1 MAQSTIVGQENDR
14 VKTAG
19 STTEPPTS
27 RRGQGKK
34 GGGSRPKAGASFAA
48 RYTEPGADAL
58 KNVVWERRQSLIT
71 NPDGS
76 VVFKMEGAEIPAEW
90 SQLAT
95 DIVIS
100 KYFRKAGIHGDKEVG
115 ETSVRQVVYRI
126 AHTIRTAGENF
137 GGYFA
142 TKKDADVFE
151 AELTWL
157 MTNQYGAFNS
167 PVWFNCGLF
176 HEYGITGSGGN
187 WAWSDAAADV
197 SETANAYE
205 RPQCSACFIQAVP
218 DDLMGIYELVKSE
231 ARLFKYGSGTGSNF
245 SNIRGKQEK
254 LSGGGTSSGLMSF
267 LEVLDRAAGAT
278 KSGGTTRRAAKMV
291 CLDMD
296 HPEIVDFIGWK
307 TREERKAKALIAAGY
322 DSDFN
327 GEAYHTVSGQNSN
340 NSVRVTDE
348 FMRAAQ
354 AGGKW
359 QTIARTTGKVVD
371 TLNATELWDMVAES
385 AWACADPG
393 VQYDS
398 TINHWHTCPNSGKIN
413 ASNPCVTGDT
423 LVSTSDGWVRIDA
436 LLERPFQVVGADGE
450 LHAVKPAFQTGTK
463 PVYRLRTKSGLELKL
478 TGDHRVFTLNRG
490 DVQACELSKD
500 DVLQLGRPSFG
511 QVSLDPRLGEFLGL
525 AIGDGCLMGEQQT
538 AMVTLAPE
546 EAELARYVHARLDTF
561 KKEHAVD
568 GRAARDTEVTNPQG
582 TLRLGTSAR
591 CVVDELVR
599 FAVLDAGSERKVFNP
614 VAFALDKPSLAA
626 VLRGVFTADGTVAH
640 YGDKSQYVSLDSTSL
655 ELLQQTQLMLLSF
668 GIKAKL
674 YRDRRPAGQ
683 TMALLPDGKGGRKEY
698 AVQQLHSLRISK
710 ASRLVFEKEIG
721 FLPGSPKVEALA
733 QLNADVAAYA
743 DPLVDRID
751 SLSFIAEAPVYDLTE
766 PDTHHFVAAGIV
778 VHNCSEYM
786 FLDDTACN
794 LSSLNLT
801 KFLNEQGKFDVD
813 GYRHAVDIFFTAQ
826 EILVDLSSYPTQGI
840 ARNSHDYRPLGL
852 GYANLG
858 TLLMLQGIPYD
869 SDKGRAIAGALT
881 AILCGRGFAVS
892 AEIAASKGAFAG
904 FAKNREPMLRVMRQH
919 QEAAYAIDR
928 DQCPEYLWKAAAEDW
943 DNAVK
948 LGDEHGYR
956 NAQATVLAPTGTIG
970 LLMDCDTTGIEPDF
984 ALVKFKKLAG
994 GGYFKIVNQSVPEAL
1009 KRLRY
1014 SEAQIS
1020 EIVAFVSGTN
1030 TLLGAPNVN
1039 RASLKQKGL
1048 NDDDLTKIE
1057 NALAGVFDLGLAFA
1071 PWVLGRDTYERLGV
1085 SADRLAQHGFS
1096 LLRHLG
1102 FSAAQI
1108 EEANDVI
1115 IGRMTIEGAPHLRDE
1130 HYAVFDCANRCGR
1143 TGQRYLAP
1151 MSHVKMMAAAQPF
1164 LSGAISKT
1172 VNLPNDASV
1181 DDVRQIYEEGWKLGL
1196 KAVALYRDGCKASQP
1211 LSTSSNEK
1219 TESKEQAAEA
1229 AEAAAVAL
1237 AAPALKAAL
1246 ANAAARPEGQRI
1258 RLPQKRKGFTQEAHV
1273 GGHKVFLRTGE
1284 YEDGSLG
1291 EIFIDMHKE
1300 GAAFR
1305 SLMNCFAMAVSVGL
1319 QYGVPLST
1327 FVEQFTFTRFEPH
1340 GVVSGHPN
1348 IKFSTSI
1355 VDYIFRVLG
1364 VEYLRRY
1371 DFAQVKPAEDSGGIE
1386 DPTVP
1391 KLVAADGGTPTSIAP
1406 PSPSSIP
1413 PETLATKAQA
1423 PASAFAAEGHGALDA
1438 QLEEMMGDAPVC
1450 DGCGHITVRNGA
1462 CYKCLNCGNSMGCS

>member
-14 VKTAG
+14 VKSAASTAP
-19 STTEPPTS
+19 SPAS
-27 RRGQGKK
+27 KRGQSKK
-34 GGGSRPKAGASFAA
+34 GSQRPKGGATFAP
-48 RYTEPGADAL
+48 RYTVAGEDAL
-58 KNVVWERRQSLIT
+58 KGVVWERRQSVIT

-76 VVFKMEGAEIPAEW
+76 VVFKMEGAEIPTEW

-95 DIVIS
+95 DIVVS
-100 KYFRKAGIHGDKEVG
+100 KYFRRAGVNGDRNTG
-115 ETSVRQVVYRI
+115 ETSVRQVVHRI

-142 TKKDADVFE
+142 TEKDAKVFE

-187 WAWSDAAADV
+187 WAWSDAAKDV
-197 SETANAYE
+197 TETANAYE
-205 RPQCSACFIQAVP
+205 RPQCSACFIQAVQ
-218 DDLMGIYELVKSE
+218 DDLMGIYDLVKAE

-245 SNIRGKQEK
+245 SNIRGRQEK

-296 HPEIVDFIGWK
+296 HPEIEEFITWK
-307 TREERKAKALIAAGY
+307 VREEKKAKALIAAGY

-327 GEAYHTVSGQNSN
+327 GEAYRTVAGQNSN
-340 NSVRVTDE
+340 NSIRVTDE

-354 AGGKW
+354 SGGKW
-359 QTIARTTGKVVD
+359 QTIARTTGKVVA
-371 TLNATELWDMVAES
+371 TLEASKLWDTVAES

-398 TINHWHTCPNSGKIN
+398 TINHWHTCPNTGKIN

-423 LVSTSDGWVRIDA
+423 LVATAEGWVRIDS
-436 LLERPFQVVGADGE
+436 LLDRAFEVVGADGA
-450 LHAVKPAFQTGTK
+450 LHAIKPAFATGTK
-463 PVYRLRTKSGLELKL
+463 PVYRLTTKSGLELKL

-490 DVQACELSKD
+490 DVAACELSRD
-500 DVLQLGRPSFG
+500 DVLQLGRPAFG
-511 QVSLDPRLGEFLGL
+511 QASLDERLSEFLGL
-525 AIGDGCLMGEQQT
+525 VAGDGCLMGEQQT
-538 AMVTLAPE
+538 AMLTLAPE
-546 EAELARYVHARLDTF
+546 EAELARYVHERLNSF
-561 KKEHAVD
+561 KKEHAAD
-568 GRAARDTEVTNPQG
+568 GRAARDVEVNNPQG

-599 FAVLDAGSERKVFNP
+599 FAVLDRGSEKK
-614 VAFALDKPSLAA
+614 AFRPLAFTLDRASLAA
-626 VLRGVFTADGTVAH
+626 VLRGLFTADGTVAN
-640 YGDKSQYVSLDSTSL
+640 YGEKSQYVSLDSSSL
-655 ELLQQTQLMLLSF
+655 LLLQQTQLLLLSF
-668 GIKAKL
+668 GIKSKL
-674 YRDRRPAGQ
+674 YKNRRPAGQ

-698 AVQQLHSLRISK
+698 AIQQMHSLRISK
-710 ASRLVFEKEIG
+710 ASRVRFEEEIG
-721 FLPGSPKVEALA
+721 FLEGSPKRRTLA
-733 QLNADVAAYA
+733 DLNSQVAAYA
-743 DPLVDRID
+743 DPLIDRIE
-751 SLSFIAEAPVYDLTE
+751 SLSFIGEEPVYDLTE
-766 PDTHHFVAAGIV
+766 PETHHFVAAGLV

-801 KFLNEQGKFDVD
+801 KFLDEQGKFDIA

-826 EILVDLSSYPTQGI
+826 EILVDLSSYPTRGI

-869 SDKGRAIAGALT
+869 SDRGRAIAGALT
-881 AILCGRGFAVS
+881 AILCGRAYKTS
-892 AEIAASKGAFAG
+892 ADMAASKGAFPG
-904 FAKNREPMLRVMRQH
+904 FDKNREPMLRVMRQH

-928 DQCPEYLWKAAAEDW
+928 DLCPEYLWKAAVEDW
-943 DNAVK
+943 DGAVK
-948 LGDEHGYR
+948 AGEQHGYR

-1009 KRLRY
+1009 RRLRY

-1020 EIVAFVSGTN
+1020 EIVAYVSGTN
-1030 TLLGAPNVN
+1030 TLLGAPHIN
-1039 RASLKQKGL
+1039 RAALKQKGL
-1048 NDDDLTKIE
+1048 NDEDLSKIE
-1057 NALAGVFDLGLAFA
+1057 AALPGVFDLSLAFA
-1071 PWVLGRDTYERLGV
+1071 PWVVGRDTYERLGI
-1085 SADRLAQHGFS
+1085 SADKLGQPGFS
-1096 LLRHLG
+1096 LLKFLG
-1102 FSAAQI
+1102 FTAAQT

-1172 VNLPNDASV
+1172 VNLPNDATV
-1181 DDVRQIYEEGWKLGL
+1181 EDVRQVYEEGWRLGL

-1211 LSTSSNEK
+1211 LSTSSKERSEDGDK
-1219 TESKEQAAEA
+1219 TET
-1229 AEAAAVAL
+1229 EAAAPIAVAPP
-1237 AAPALKAAL
+1237 APV
-1246 ANAAARPEGQRI
+1246 AARPEGHRV
-1258 RLPQKRKGFTQEAHV
+1258 RLPHKRSGFTQEAHV

-1305 SLMNCFAMAVSVGL
+1305 SLMNCFAMSVSVGL

-1371 DFAQVKPAEDSGGIE
+1371 DFAQVKPAEEAPAIE
-1386 DPTVP
+1386 EPSLP
-1391 KLVAADGGTPTSIAP
+1391 KLIAADNGTPTSIAP
-1406 PSPSSIP
+1406 PSPSSMP
-1413 PETLATKAQA
+1413 PETLAARPEPA
-1423 PASAFAAEGHGALDA
+1423 PFVAEAHGALDA

>member
-1 MAQSTIVGQENDR
+1 MAQSTVVGQENGR
-14 VKTAG
+14 VKTSA
-19 STTEPPTS
+19 SASDAATS
-27 RRGQGKK
+27 KRGQGN
-34 GGGSRPKAGASFAA
+34 GELRSSSKAGATFVA
-48 RYTEPGADAL
+48 RYSEPGADPL
-58 KNVVWERRQSLIT
+58 KDVVWERRQSVIT

-76 VVFKMEGAEIPAEW
+76 IVFKMEGAEIPAPW

-95 DIVIS
+95 DIVVS
-100 KYFRKAGIHGDKEVG
+100 KYFRKAGIHGDKDVG
-115 ETSVRQVVYRI
+115 ETSVRQVVHRI
-126 AHTIRTAGENF
+126 AHTIRRAGEDF

-142 TKKDADVFE
+142 TPKDAEVFE
-151 AELTWL
+151 AELSWL

-187 WAWSDAAADV
+187 WAWSEQAADV
-197 SETANAYE
+197 TETVNAYE

-218 DDLMGIYELVKSE
+218 DDLMGIYDLVKSE

-245 SNIRGKQEK
+245 SSIRGRQEK

-296 HPEIVDFIGWK
+296 HPEIVDFVQWK
-307 TREERKAKALIAAGY
+307 TREEKKAKALIAAGY

-340 NSVRVTDE
+340 NSVRVTDD
-348 FMRAAQ
+348 FMRAAA

-359 QTIARTTGKVVD
+359 QTIARTTGKVVE
-371 TLNATELWDMVAES
+371 TLDASELWNIVAES

-413 ASNPCVTGDT
+413 ASNPC
-423 LVSTSDGWVRIDA
+423 
-436 LLERPFQVVGADGE
+436 
-450 LHAVKPAFQTGTK
+450 
-463 PVYRLRTKSGLELKL
+463 
-478 TGDHRVFTLNRG
+478 
-490 DVQACELSKD
+490 
-500 DVLQLGRPSFG
+500 
-511 QVSLDPRLGEFLGL
+511 
-525 AIGDGCLMGEQQT
+525 
-538 AMVTLAPE
+538 
-546 EAELARYVHARLDTF
+546 
-561 KKEHAVD
+561 
-568 GRAARDTEVTNPQG
+568 
-582 TLRLGTSAR
+582 
-591 CVVDELVR
+591 
-599 FAVLDAGSERKVFNP
+599 
-614 VAFALDKPSLAA
+614 
-626 VLRGVFTADGTVAH
+626 
-640 YGDKSQYVSLDSTSL
+640 
-655 ELLQQTQLMLLSF
+655 
-668 GIKAKL
+668 
-674 YRDRRPAGQ
+674 
-683 TMALLPDGKGGRKEY
+683 
-698 AVQQLHSLRISK
+698 
-710 ASRLVFEKEIG
+710 
-721 FLPGSPKVEALA
+721 
-733 QLNADVAAYA
+733 
-743 DPLVDRID
+743 
-751 SLSFIAEAPVYDLTE
+751 
-766 PDTHHFVAAGIV
+766 
-778 VHNCSEYM
+778 SEYM

-801 KFLNEQGKFDVD
+801 KFLDEQGKFDVE
-813 GYRHAVDIFFTAQ
+813 GYRHAVDVFFTAQ
-826 EILVDLSSYPTQGI
+826 EILVDLSSYPTQSI

-869 SDKGRAIAGALT
+869 SDEGRAIAGALT

-904 FAKNREPMLRVMRQH
+904 FDKNREPMLRVMRQH
-919 QEAAYAIDR
+919 QQAAYAIDR
-928 DQCPEYLWKAAAEDW
+928 EQCPEYLWRAAIEDW
-943 DNAVK
+943 DLAVQ
-948 LGDEHGYR
+948 LGEQHGYR

-1014 SEAQIS
+1014 SDAQIS

-1030 TLLGAPNVN
+1030 TLLGAPHVS
-1039 RASLKQKGL
+1039 RPALKQKGL
-1048 NDDDLTKIE
+1048 TDDDLSKVE
-1057 NALAGVFDLGLAFA
+1057 NALPGVFDLGLAFA
-1071 PWVLGRDTYERLGV
+1071 PWVIGREAYERLGV
-1085 SADRLAQHGFS
+1085 SAEKLAQPGFS

-1102 FSAAQI
+1102 FNAQQV

-1115 IGRMTIEGAPHLRDE
+1115 IGRMTIEGAPHLREE

-1143 TGQRYLAP
+1143 TGKRYLAP

-1181 DDVRQIYEEGWKLGL
+1181 EDVKQIYEEGWKLGL

-1219 TESKEQAAEA
+1219 TESKEQAL
-1229 AEAAAVAL
+1229 EAAAAAL
-1237 AAPALKAAL
+1237 AAPAV
-1246 ANAAARPEGQRI
+1246 AAAIAQAPRPEGHRV
-1258 RLPQKRKGFTQEAHV
+1258 RLPQKRRGFTQEAHV

-1371 DFAQVKPAEDSGGIE
+1371 DFAQVKPSEDAASIE
-1386 DPTVP
+1386 DPTAP
-1391 KLVAADGGTPTSIAP
+1391 KLIAADAGSSTSIAP

-1413 PETLATKAQA
+1413 PEKV
-1423 PASAFAAEGHGALDA
+1423 AAKVDPSPFNAEAHGALDA

>member
-1 MAQSTIVGQENDR
+1 
-14 VKTAG
+14 
-19 STTEPPTS
+19 
-27 RRGQGKK
+27 
-34 GGGSRPKAGASFAA
+34 
-48 RYTEPGADAL
+48 
-58 KNVVWERRQSLIT
+58 
-71 NPDGS
+71 
-76 VVFKMEGAEIPAEW
+76 
-90 SQLAT
+90 
-95 DIVIS
+95 
-100 KYFRKAGIHGDKEVG
+100 
-115 ETSVRQVVYRI
+115 
-126 AHTIRTAGENF
+126 
-137 GGYFA
+137 
-142 TKKDADVFE
+142 
-151 AELTWL
+151 

-187 WAWSDAAADV
+187 WAWDEAAADV

-205 RPQCSACFIQAVP
+205 RPQCSACFIQAVQ
-218 DDLMGIYELVKSE
+218 DDLMGIYDLVKSE

-245 SNIRGKQEK
+245 SAIRGKQEK

-296 HPEIVDFIGWK
+296 HPEIEDFVTWK
-307 TREERKAKALIAAGY
+307 VREERKAKALIAAGY

-327 GEAYHTVSGQNSN
+327 GDAYRTVAGQNSN
-340 NSVRVTDE
+340 NSVRVSDE

-354 AGGKW
+354 SGGKW

-371 TLNATELWDMVAES
+371 TLNATELWNKVAES

-398 TINHWHTCPNSGKIN
+398 TINHWHTCPNTGKIN

-423 LVSTSDGWVRIDA
+423 LVATADGWLRIDS
-436 LLERPFQVVGADGE
+436 LLEHETEVIGADGA
-450 LHAVKPAFQTGTK
+450 LHAIKPAFATGTK
-463 PVYRLRTKSGLELKL
+463 PVYRLVTKSGLELKL
-478 TGDHRVFTLNRG
+478 TADHRVFTLNRG
-490 DVQACELSKD
+490 DVPACELSRD
-500 DVLQLGRPSFG
+500 DVLQLGRSAFG
-511 QVSLDPRLGEFLGL
+511 RAALDERLGEFLGL
-525 AIGDGCLMGEQQT
+525 TVGDGCLMGEQQT
-538 AMVTLAPE
+538 AMLTLAPE
-546 EAELARYVHARLDTF
+546 EAELARYVHERLSSF
-561 KKEHAVD
+561 KRENAVD
-568 GRAARDTEVTNPQG
+568 GRAARDVEVTSPQG

-599 FAVLDAGSERKVFNP
+599 LAVLDAGSHEKAFKP
-614 VAFALDKPSLAA
+614 SAFALDRSSLAA
-626 VLRGVFTADGTVAH
+626 VLRGLFTADGTVAN
-640 YGDKSQYVSLDSTSL
+640 YGEKSQFVSLDSSSL
-655 ELLQQTQLMLLSF
+655 LLLQQTQLLLLSF

-698 AVQQLHSLRISK
+698 AVRQMHSLRISK
-710 ASRLVFEKEIG
+710 ASRVRFEEEIG
-721 FLPGSPKVEALA
+721 FLPGSPKRAALA
-733 QLNADVAAYA
+733 ELNARVSAYA
-743 DPLVDRID
+743 DPLLDRID
-751 SLSFIAEAPVYDLTE
+751 TLSFLGEQPVYDLTE
-766 PDTHHFVAAGIV
+766 PDTHHFVAAGLV

-801 KFLNEQGKFDVD
+801 KFLDQQGKFDIA

-881 AILCGRGFAVS
+881 AILCGRAYAVS
-892 AEIAASKGAFAG
+892 AEIAANKGAFPG

-928 DQCPEYLWKAAAEDW
+928 DQCPEYLWKAAIEDW
-943 DNAVK
+943 DAAVK
-948 LGDEHGYR
+948 LGEQHGYR

-1009 KRLRY
+1009 RRLRY

-1020 EIVAFVSGTN
+1020 EIVAYVSGTN
-1030 TLLGAPNVN
+1030 TLLGAPHVN
-1039 RASLKQKGL
+1039 RSALKQKGL
-1048 NDDDLTKIE
+1048 NDEDLAKLE
-1057 NALAGVFDLGLAFA
+1057 SALPGVFDLSLAFA
-1071 PWVLGRDTYERLGV
+1071 PWVLGREAYDRLGV
-1085 SADRLAQHGFS
+1085 TAERMSQPGFN
-1096 LLRHLG
+1096 LLKHLG
-1102 FSAAQI
+1102 FTGKEI
-1108 EEANDVI
+1108 EQANQVI
-1115 IGRMTIEGAPHLRDE
+1115 IGRMTIEGAPHLREE
-1130 HYAVFDCANRCGR
+1130 HYVVFDCANRCGR

-1151 MSHVKMMAAAQPF
+1151 MAHVKMMAAAQPF

-1172 VNLPNDASV
+1172 VNLPHDATV
-1181 DDVRQIYEEGWKLGL
+1181 EDVREIYEQGWKLGL

-1211 LSTSSNEK
+1211 LTAS
-1219 TESKEQAAEA
+1219 SKERSEEGDTDEVEEA
-1229 AEAAAVAL
+1229 TPLTVTVQSSIVS
-1237 AAPALKAAL
+1237 PQSS
-1246 ANAAARPEGQRI
+1246 ARPEGHRV
-1258 RLPQKRKGFTQEAHV
+1258 RLPQKRRGFTQEAHV

-1371 DFAQVKPAEDSGGIE
+1371 DFAQVKPAEEAPAIE
-1386 DPTVP
+1386 DPTLP
-1391 KLVAADGGTPTSIAP
+1391 KHVAEDGSPPPTSLLPPALPSLAP
-1406 PSPSSIP
+1406 D
-1413 PETLATKAQA
+1413 ATAANSQ
-1423 PASAFAAEGHGALDA
+1423 PALFAAEGHGALDA

>member
-1 MAQSTIVGQENDR
+1 MAQSTVVGQENGR
-14 VKTAG
+14 VKSTG
-19 STTEPPTS
+19 STTDLPPS

-34 GGGSRPKAGASFAA
+34 QSARPKGGATFSP
-48 RYTEPGADAL
+48 RYTELGADAL
-58 KNVVWERRQSLIT
+58 KDVVWERRQSLIT

-76 VVFKMEGAEIPAEW
+76 VVFKMEGAEIPAGW

-100 KYFRKAGIHGDKEVG
+100 KYFRKAGIHGDKDVG
-115 ETSVRQVVYRI
+115 ETSVRQVVHRI
-126 AHTIRTAGENF
+126 AHTIRVAGEKA

-142 TKKDADVFE
+142 TAEDAEVFE

-197 SETANAYE
+197 TETANAYE

-218 DDLMGIYELVKSE
+218 DDLMGIYDLVKSE

-340 NSVRVTDE
+340 NSVRVSDD

-354 AGGKW
+354 ANGQW

-371 TLNATELWDMVAES
+371 TLDAGKLWDMVAES

-393 VQYDS
+393 VQYDT

-413 ASNPCVTGDT
+413 ASNP
-423 LVSTSDGWVRIDA
+423 
-436 LLERPFQVVGADGE
+436 
-450 LHAVKPAFQTGTK
+450 
-463 PVYRLRTKSGLELKL
+463 
-478 TGDHRVFTLNRG
+478 
-490 DVQACELSKD
+490 
-500 DVLQLGRPSFG
+500 
-511 QVSLDPRLGEFLGL
+511 
-525 AIGDGCLMGEQQT
+525 
-538 AMVTLAPE
+538 
-546 EAELARYVHARLDTF
+546 
-561 KKEHAVD
+561 
-568 GRAARDTEVTNPQG
+568 
-582 TLRLGTSAR
+582 
-591 CVVDELVR
+591 
-599 FAVLDAGSERKVFNP
+599 
-614 VAFALDKPSLAA
+614 
-626 VLRGVFTADGTVAH
+626 
-640 YGDKSQYVSLDSTSL
+640 
-655 ELLQQTQLMLLSF
+655 
-668 GIKAKL
+668 
-674 YRDRRPAGQ
+674 
-683 TMALLPDGKGGRKEY
+683 
-698 AVQQLHSLRISK
+698 
-710 ASRLVFEKEIG
+710 
-721 FLPGSPKVEALA
+721 
-733 QLNADVAAYA
+733 
-743 DPLVDRID
+743 
-751 SLSFIAEAPVYDLTE
+751 
-766 PDTHHFVAAGIV
+766 
-778 VHNCSEYM
+778 CSEYM

-801 KFLNEQGKFDVD
+801 KFLDEKGKFDIA

-826 EILVDLSSYPTQGI
+826 EILVDLSSYPTNGI

-869 SDKGRAIAGALT
+869 SDKGRAIASALT

-904 FAKNREPMLRVMRQH
+904 FDKNREPMLRVMRQH

-928 DQCPEYLWKAAAEDW
+928 DQCPEYLWKAAVEDW
-943 DNAVK
+943 DLAVK
-948 LGDEHGYR
+948 LGEAHGYR

-1030 TLLGAPNVN
+1030 TLLGAPHVN

-1048 NDDDLTKIE
+1048 NDEDLSKIE
-1057 NALAGVFDLGLAFA
+1057 NALPGVFDLGLAFA

-1085 SADRLAQHGFS
+1085 SAERLAQHGFS

-1102 FSAAQI
+1102 FNAAQV
-1108 EEANDVI
+1108 EEANDVV

-1151 MSHVKMMAAAQPF
+1151 MAHVKMMAAAQPF

-1172 VNLPNDASV
+1172 VNLPNDATV
-1181 DDVRQIYEEGWKLGL
+1181 EDVKQIYEQGWKLGL

-1219 TESKEQAAEA
+1219 TESKEQAAEEKA
-1229 AEAAAVAL
+1229 AAAVAL
-1237 AAPALKAAL
+1237 AL
-1246 ANAAARPEGQRI
+1246 ARSSILNPQSSARPEGHRT
-1258 RLPQKRKGFTQEAHV
+1258 RLPQKRRGFTQEAHV

-1284 YEDGSLG
+1284 YEDGTLG

-1319 QYGVPLST
+1319 QYGVPLAT

-1355 VDYIFRVLG
+1355 VDYLFRVLG

-1371 DFAQVKPAEDSGGIE
+1371 DFAQVKPSEDAGSIE
-1386 DPTVP
+1386 DPTQP
-1391 KLVAADGGTPTSIAP
+1391 KLVAEDAGSPTSIAP
-1406 PSPSSIP
+1406 PSPSSMP
-1413 PETLATKAQA
+1413 PVAL
-1423 PASAFAAEGHGALDA
+1423 SAAVAAKPEAAAFSAEGHGALDA

>member
-14 VKTAG
+14 VKTTG
-19 STTEPPTS
+19 STEPPTS
-27 RRGQGKK
+27 KRGQGQAKK
-34 GGGSRPKAGASFAA
+34 GSSQRPKAGATFKP
-48 RYTEPGADAL
+48 RYTELGTDAL
-58 KNVVWERRQSLIT
+58 KDVVWERRQSLIT

-100 KYFRKAGIHGDKEVG
+100 KYFRKAGIKGDKEVG

-126 AHTIRTAGENF
+126 AHTIRAAGENL

-142 TKKDADVFE
+142 TKQDADVFE
-151 AELTWL
+151 AELTWM

-187 WAWSDAAADV
+187 WAWGEAEAVV

-218 DDLMGIYELVKSE
+218 DDLMGIYDLVKSE

-245 SNIRGKQEK
+245 SAIRGRQEK

-296 HPEIVDFIGWK
+296 HPEIEDFIQWK

-322 DSDFN
+322 ESDFN

-348 FMRAAQ
+348 FMRAA
-354 AGGKW
+354 ASGGKW

-371 TLNATELWDMVAES
+371 TLNAAELWDKVAES

-413 ASNPCVTGDT
+413 ASNPC
-423 LVSTSDGWVRIDA
+423 
-436 LLERPFQVVGADGE
+436 
-450 LHAVKPAFQTGTK
+450 
-463 PVYRLRTKSGLELKL
+463 
-478 TGDHRVFTLNRG
+478 
-490 DVQACELSKD
+490 
-500 DVLQLGRPSFG
+500 
-511 QVSLDPRLGEFLGL
+511 
-525 AIGDGCLMGEQQT
+525 
-538 AMVTLAPE
+538 
-546 EAELARYVHARLDTF
+546 
-561 KKEHAVD
+561 
-568 GRAARDTEVTNPQG
+568 
-582 TLRLGTSAR
+582 
-591 CVVDELVR
+591 
-599 FAVLDAGSERKVFNP
+599 
-614 VAFALDKPSLAA
+614 
-626 VLRGVFTADGTVAH
+626 
-640 YGDKSQYVSLDSTSL
+640 
-655 ELLQQTQLMLLSF
+655 
-668 GIKAKL
+668 
-674 YRDRRPAGQ
+674 
-683 TMALLPDGKGGRKEY
+683 
-698 AVQQLHSLRISK
+698 
-710 ASRLVFEKEIG
+710 
-721 FLPGSPKVEALA
+721 
-733 QLNADVAAYA
+733 
-743 DPLVDRID
+743 
-751 SLSFIAEAPVYDLTE
+751 
-766 PDTHHFVAAGIV
+766 
-778 VHNCSEYM
+778 SEYM

-801 KFLNEQGKFDVD
+801 KFLNEQGKFDVE

-826 EILVDLSSYPTQGI
+826 EILVDLSSYPTKGI
-840 ARNSHDYRPLGL
+840 AQNSHDYRPLGL

-919 QEAAYAIDR
+919 QEAAYALDR
-928 DQCPEYLWKAAAEDW
+928 DQCPDYLWKAAAEDW
-943 DNAVK
+943 DSAVK
-948 LGDEHGYR
+948 LGDRHGYR

-1030 TLLGAPNVN
+1030 TLLGAPHVN
-1039 RASLKQKGL
+1039 RAALKHKGL
-1048 NDDDLTKIE
+1048 NDEDLTKIE

-1085 SADRLAQHGFS
+1085 SADKLAQHGFS

-1102 FSAAQI
+1102 FNAAQV

-1143 TGQRYLAP
+1143 TGLRYLAP

-1172 VNLPNDASV
+1172 VNLPNDATV
-1181 DDVRQIYEEGWKLGL
+1181 DDVRAIYEEGWKLGL

-1211 LSTSSNEK
+1211 LSTTSNEK
-1219 TESKEQAAEA
+1219 TESKEQAD
-1229 AEAAAVAL
+1229 EAAAAAKALL
-1237 AAPALKAAL
+1237 AAPAVQAAL
-1246 ANAAARPEGQRI
+1246 AQAGRPEGHRT
-1258 RLPQKRKGFTQEAHV
+1258 RLPQKRRGFTQEAHV

-1284 YEDGSLG
+1284 YEDGTLG

-1355 VDYIFRVLG
+1355 VDYLFRVLG

-1371 DFAQVKPAEDSGGIE
+1371 DFAQVKPSEDSGSIE
-1386 DPTVP
+1386 DPTQP
-1391 KLVAADGGTPTSIAP
+1391 KLVAHDAGSSTSIAP

-1413 PETLATKAQA
+1413 PETLGAAKKADPA
-1423 PASAFAAEGHGALDA
+1423 PYAAGGHGALDA